1 MYYDTISD
9 SYLTITNTLSA
20 ESNVHFSWPYS
31 APKKKKQMIKGVHR
45 QQGFLCIVSIY
56 FI

>member
-9 SYLTITNTLSA
+9 SYLITNTLSA